1 MKKHVKQ
8 ILAMLLAVMMV
19 LALASCTKTP
29 ASSAAPTPASSG
41 TEPASSAAGPQKE
54 EDIVIHAVSAFYTF
68 SGDTS
73 KLFITNHIRETLGI
87 TIDWETY
94 QSPEDFKPKFA
105 LQMTDGN
112 MADLYFHLNLS
123 VADQNKYGQD
133 GYLAN
138 FKDYFDV
145 MPNFKKYFEE
155 NTGWAAYITDENG
168 DVYGFP
174 RAYASEQSRPI
185 ANANVKKSWVEA
197 AGLKSV
203 PTTPDGLYEMLVYF
217 RDHDM
222 DGDGDPSNE
231 IPLSMM
237 SNGAG
242 VRIDWNLRGMFGIY
256 DVNENYNLM
265 VKDGKVVL
273 ANTTDNY
280 RAYLTWMNKL
290 FKEDLLDKEFATQT
304 VDQMRTKTK
313 SGIAGLFSDWGGIAS
328 ATDDST
334 KGLNLE
340 YLTWNGG
347 SSEYQ
352 EKPVY
357 VKYPSQSASNK
368 YHISESSKYKER
380 IFKMID
386 YFFTREGW
394 EIGTY
399 GVEGV
404 HFKYNEPDAYGYKSR
419 NTDGFWEASNYKTYN
434 EWFASEVALDGF
446 NMTQWNEIAEILEKA
461 DYDTLKKMM
470 VDGPDYTYSTR
481 AQILVQMADDGV
493 TYVDSFPFLSYTAD
507 ETKERATLATD
518 ITNFLKTAKVEF
530 INGTRPLTDDEWA
543 KFAKQLDDMGVDR
556 LLKIE
561 QAAYDRYVKAS
572 K

>member
-54 EDIVIHAVSAFYTF
+54 EDIVIHAISAYYTY
-68 SGDTS
+68 SGDPN
-73 KLFITNHIRETLGI
+73 KVFLMDHIREKLGI
-87 TIDWETY
+87 TIEWETY

-105 LQMTDGN
+105 LQLTDNN
-112 MADLYFHLNLS
+112 MADLYLHLNLT
-123 VADQNKYGQD
+123 VAEQNKYGQD

-138 FKDYFDV
+138 FKECFDV

-155 NTGWAAYITDENG
+155 NTGWAAYISDGEG
-168 DVYGFP
+168 AVYGFP
-174 RAYASEQSRPI
+174 RAYASDSSRSM
-185 ANANVKKSWVEA
+185 ANAWVKKTWVEA
-197 AGLKSV
+197 AGLKSI
-203 PTTPDGLYEMLVYF
+203 PTTPEGIYDMLVYF

-222 DGDGDPSNE
+222 DGDGDKNNE
-231 IPLSMM
+231 IPFTMM
-237 SNGAG
+237 SGSAG

-256 DVNENYNLM
+256 DVDDNYNRM
-265 VKDGKVVL
+265 VKDGKVIL

-290 FKEDLLDKEFATQT
+290 FNDGLLDKEFSTQAEE
-304 VDQMRTKTK
+304 QMNTKTK
-313 SGIAGLFSDWGGIAS
+313 NGIVGLFSHWGGIAS
-328 ATDDST
+328 ATGDST
-334 KGLNLE
+334 KGKNLE

-352 EKPVY
+352 DKPVY
-357 VKYPSQSASNK
+357 VKYPGQSASTK
-368 YHISESSKYKER
+368 YHIAESSKYKER

-386 YFFTREGW
+386 YFFTKEGW

-399 GVEGV
+399 GKEGE
-404 HFKYNEPDAYGYKSR
+404 HFKYSEPDAYGYKSR
-419 NTDGFWEASNYKTYN
+419 ITDGLWEDKYKTSG
-434 EWFASEVALDGF
+434 EWFSSEVSLDIF
-446 NMTQWNEIAEILEKA
+446 NMTQWSETAEIVDNA

-470 VDGPDYTYSTR
+470 TDAPNYTYSAR
-481 AQILVQMADDGV
+481 AQVRAQMIDDGV

-507 ETKERATLATD
+507 ETKERSTLATD

>member
-54 EDIVIHAVSAFYTF
+54 EDIVIHAINCFYTF
-68 SGDTS
+68 SGDLS
-73 KLFITNHIRETLGI
+73 KSFITNYIRETFGI
-87 TIDWETY
+87 TIEWETY
-94 QSPEDFKPKFA
+94 QSGEEFKPKFA
-105 LQMTDGN
+105 LQLTDN
-112 MADLYFHLNLS
+112 SMADLYFHMNLT
-123 VADQNKYGQD
+123 VAEQNKYGQD

-138 FKDYFDV
+138 FKEYFNV
-145 MPNFKKYFEE
+145 MPNFVKYFEE
-155 NTGWAAYITDENG
+155 HPSWAAYITDEDG
-168 DVYGFP
+168 AVYGFP
-174 RAYASEQSRPI
+174 RAFAFDSSRSMV
-185 ANANVKKSWVEA
+185 NAWVKKTWVEA
-197 AGLKSV
+197 AGLKSI
-203 PTTPDGLYEMLVYF
+203 PTTPEGIYDMLVYF

-222 DGDGDPSNE
+222 DGDGDKNNE
-231 IPLSMM
+231 IPFTMM
-237 SNGAG
+237 TSGAG
-242 VRIDWNLRGMFGIY
+242 VRIDWNLRAMFGIY
-256 DVNENYNLM
+256 DVDDNYNRM
-265 VKDGKVVL
+265 VDKDGKVIL

-290 FKEDLLDKEFATQT
+290 YNENLLDKEFSTQAE
-304 VDQMRTKTK
+304 DQMDTKTRN
-313 SGIAGLFSDWGGIAS
+313 GIVGLFSHWGGIAS
-328 ATDDST
+328 ATGDST
-334 KGLNLE
+334 DGKNLE

-352 EKPVY
+352 DKPVY
-357 VKYPSQSASNK
+357 VKYPGQSVVTK
-368 YHISESSKYKER
+368 YHIAESSKYKER

-386 YFFTREGW
+386 YFFTKEGW

-399 GVEGV
+399 GLAGT
-404 HFKYNEPDAYGYKSR
+404 HFKYREPDAYGYKAR
-419 NTDGFWEASNYKTYN
+419 NYDGMWEDKYKTWS
-434 EWFASEVALDGF
+434 EWFYSEVSLDIF
-446 NMTQWNEIAEILEKA
+446 NMTQWSETAEIVDNA

-470 VDGPDYTYSTR
+470 VDAPNYTYSTR
-481 AQILVQMADDGV
+481 AQVRAQMIDDGV

>member
-54 EDIVIHAVSAFYTF
+54 EDIVIHAISAYYTY
-68 SGDTS
+68 SGDPN
-73 KLFITNHIRETLGI
+73 KVFLMDHIREKLGI
-87 TIDWETY
+87 TIEWETY

-105 LQMTDGN
+105 LQLTDNN
-112 MADLYFHLNLS
+112 MADLYLHLNLT
-123 VADQNKYGQD
+123 VAEQNKYGQD

-138 FKDYFDV
+138 FKECFDV

-155 NTGWAAYITDENG
+155 NTGWAAYISDGEG
-168 DVYGFP
+168 AVYGFP
-174 RAYASEQSRPI
+174 RAYASDSSRSM
-185 ANANVKKSWVEA
+185 ANAWVKKTWVEA
-197 AGLKSV
+197 AGLKSI
-203 PTTPDGLYEMLVYF
+203 PTTPEGIYDMLVYF

-222 DGDGDPSNE
+222 DGDGDKNNE
-231 IPLSMM
+231 IPFTMM
-237 SNGAG
+237 SGSAG
-242 VRIDWNLRGMFGIY
+242 VRIDWNLRAMFGIY
-256 DVNENYNLM
+256 DVSENYNLM
-265 VKDGKVVL
+265 VKDGKVIL

-290 FKEDLLDKEFATQT
+290 FNDGLLDKEFATQT
-304 VDQMRTKTK
+304 PDQMRTKIK
-313 SGIAGLFSDWGGIAS
+313 GGITGLFSDWGGIPS
-328 ATDDST
+328 ATGDST
-334 KGLNLE
+334 KGKNLE
-340 YLTWNGG
+340 YITWNGG

-357 VKYPSQSASNK
+357 VKFPSQSSATK
-368 YHISESSKYKER
+368 CHVAESSKYKER

-386 YFFTREGW
+386 YFFTKEGW

-399 GVEGV
+399 GLAGT
-404 HFKYNEPDAYGYKSR
+404 HFKYEEPDAYGYKAR
-419 NTDGFWEASNYKTYN
+419 NYDGMWEDKYKTQTEWLYN
-434 EWFASEVALDGF
+434 VVTIDGF
-446 NMTQWNEIAEILEKA
+446 NMTQWNETADIVDNA

-470 VDGPDYTYSTR
+470 VDAPNYTYSTR
-481 AQILVQMADDGV
+481 AQVRAQMIDDGV
-493 TYVDSFPFLSYTAD
+493 TYVDSFPYLSYTAD
-507 ETKERATLATD
+507 ETKERGTLATD
-518 ITNFLKTAKVEF
+518 ITNFLKAAKVEF

-543 KFAKQLDDMGVDR
+543 KFTKQLDDMGIDR